1 MADKLIKK
9 YLDGQIV
16 SLTNNLEELA
26 KIKLIKGENGKDA
39 INNISIIK
47 IIFINDI
54 HFINLIQLLNDDIPN
69 FTYENILNINVKY
82 NDTKFLNKQ
91 GYDTKTSFYLNNIE
105 ILSFV
110 GPLIRFNRGNDN
122 FKIFPENYSIF
133 ITYANKIDKEITV

>member
-47 IIFINDI
+47 ISFDSGGS
-54 HFINLIQLLNDDIPN
+54 FINLIQLLKDKIPN
-69 FTYENILNINVKY
+69 FNIDNAININVKY
-82 NDTKFLNKQ
+82 FNNKFLNKQ
-91 GYDTKTSFYLNNIE
+91 GHNNKTSFYLDNIE
-105 ILSFV
+105 ILSIT
-110 GPLIRFNRGNDN
+110 GPFIRFNRGNDN
-122 FKIFPENYSIF
+122 FKIIHKEYSVF
-133 ITYANKIDKEITV
+133 ITYANKIDMEITA